1 MKRSTTALFVLLILG
16 SLTLG
21 LAAMF
26 LQAGHDATPYGTRD
40 SQGHPLGFNDPLTS
54 ELCWIMVSHVTF
66 GSFIEG
72 LGWYGV
78 FYLLMHFVGLAL
90 VLRDRFGIPAWYFW
104 SQLLLFPT
112 GWLVVVGITL
122 YTVAILVGQEQAPF
136 FVLDGETF
144 QDGPPLFWV
153 AQPVWFGVS
162 LLIASHATWGLGSRS
177 GKGGPDAAGTVSGIV
192 TVPPACTPS
201 RLRVFA

>member
-21 LAAMF
+21 LAAML

-40 SQGHPLGFNDPLTS
+40 SQGHPLGFNDPITS
-54 ELCWIMVSHVTF
+54 ELCWIMVSHVTL

-78 FYLLMHFVGLAL
+78 LYLLMHLVGLAL
-90 VLRDRFGIPAWYFW
+90 VLRDRFGIRTAYLW

-112 GWLVVVGITL
+112 VWLILLMIGWEC
-122 YTVAILVGQEQAPF
+122 VAVLSGSIQGPV

-144 QDGPPLFWV
+144 QDGPPFWWM
-153 AQPVWFGVS
+153 AQPSWLVVS
-162 LLIASHATWGLGSRS
+162 MLIASNGTWG
-177 GKGGPDAAGTVSGIV
+177 PQAQTVSAGPGS
-192 TVPPACTPS
+192 PPVNNPTPS
-201 RLRVFA
+201 RPSDRLRVFASLR